1 MKIPDPQHTIAA
13 LIDAAHEAKRASH
26 SEVFR
31 PHMGAST
38 LGEKCDRKLWLG
50 FRWAVRE
57 NFPGRILR
65 VFRRGQNEEA
75 QVVSDLQ
82 AIGCKVRSTGSEQ
95 TRVDFGSH
103 VSGSIDGIITA
114 GVPDAPRKSHVL
126 EIKTH
131 SKKSFET
138 LEKEGVEKAHPKHF
152 AQMQTYMLGTGI
164 DRALYVAVCKDD
176 DRLHVERFKLDKER
190 AEKLVERGKRIATQD
205 EIPPPLSTDPTWFE
219 CKFCSANDFC
229 HGSGVTKEVNCRT
242 CAHSTAEADG
252 TWTCARHD
260 QNVMPTDW
268 MREAHE
274 CHSLHF
280 HLVPWPF
287 LRMEC
292 GDPVFDVDGN
302 EVANGPSGFAST
314 ELIANPKACVDPTLV
329 QLRRKFGGK
338 VVG

>member
-13 LIDAAHEAKRASH
+13 LIDAAHEAKRSSH
-26 SEVFR
+26 KEVFR

-57 NFPGRILR
+57 TFPGRILR

-75 QVVSDLQ
+75 QVVDDLR
-82 AIGCKVRSTGSEQ
+82 AIGCKVRSTGADQ

-103 VSGSIDGIITA
+103 VSGSIDGIITS
-114 GVPDAPRKSHVL
+114 GVPDAPKKAHVL

-131 SKKSFET
+131 AKKSFEA

-152 AQMQTYMLGTGI
+152 AQVQAYMLGTGI

-176 DRLHVERFKLDKER
+176 DRLHVERFKLDKDR

-205 EIPPPLSTDPTWFE
+205 EIPPPLSSDPSWYE
-219 CKFCSANDFC
+219 CKFCSAHDFC
-229 HGSGVTKEVNCRT
+229 HGSRVTKEVNCRT

-252 TWTCARHD
+252 TWTCARHGG
-260 QNVMPTDW
+260 NAMPTDW

-274 CHSLHF
+274 CHALHE
-280 HLVPWPF
+280 HLAPWPIAYD
-287 LRMEC
+287 EN
-292 GDPVFDVDGN
+292 GDAVHTIDGV
-302 EVANGPSGFAST
+302 EARGFAT
-314 ELIANPKACVDPTLV
+314 AEVIANPKACVDPTLV
-329 QLRRKFGGK
+329 QLRRKFDAK

>member
-13 LIDAAHEAKRASH
+13 LIDAAHEARRSNHADT
-26 SEVFR
+26 FR

-57 NFPGRILR
+57 TFPGRILR

-75 QVVSDLQ
+75 QVVEDLR
-82 AIGCKVRSTGSEQ
+82 AIGCKVRSTGAEQ
-95 TRVDFGSH
+95 TRVEFGSH
-103 VSGSIDGIITA
+103 VSGSIDGIITS
-114 GVPDAPRKSHVL
+114 GVPDAPKKAHVL

-131 SKKSFET
+131 SKKSFEA

-152 AQMQTYMLGTGI
+152 AQMQAYMLGTGI
-164 DRALYVAVCKDD
+164 DRALYIAVCKDD

-190 AEKLVERGKRIATQD
+190 AEKLVERGKRLATQD
-205 EIPPPLSTDPTWFE
+205 EIPPPLSTDASWYE
-219 CKFCSANDFC
+219 CKFCSAHDFC

-242 CAHSTAEADG
+242 CAHSTAEADS

-268 MREAHE
+268 MREAHD
-274 CHSLHF
+274 CHALHE
-280 HLVPWPF
+280 HLAPWPIAYD
-287 LRMEC
+287 EA
-292 GDPVFDVDGN
+292 GDAVHTIDGV
-302 EVANGPSGFAST
+302 EVRGFAST

-329 QLRRKFGGK
+329 ALRTKFGGK

>member
-13 LIDAAHEAKRASH
+13 AIDAAHEAKRASH
-26 SEVFR
+26 AECFR

-75 QVVSDLQ
+75 QVVADLQ
-82 AIGCKVRSTGSEQ
+82 AIGMKVRATGAAQ

-131 SKKSFET
+131 SRKSFDA
-138 LEKEGVEKAHPKHF
+138 LEKEGVEKAQPKHF
-152 AQMQTYMLGTGI
+152 AQVQTYMLGTGV

-176 DRLHVERFKLDKER
+176 DRLYTERVELDKER
-190 AEKLVERGKRIATQD
+190 AQKLVERGKRLATQD
-205 EIPPPLSTDPTWFE
+205 EIPPPISTDPTWFE
-219 CKFCSANDFC
+219 CKWCSAHDLC
-229 HGSGVTKEVNCRT
+229 HGSKVTKEVNCRT
-242 CAHSTAEADG
+242 CAHSTAEADS
-252 TWTCARHD
+252 TWTCARHGG
-260 QNVMPTDW
+260 NAMPTDW
-268 MREAHE
+268 MREAHD
-274 CHSLHF
+274 CHALHE
-280 HLVPWPF
+280 HLAPWPITYD
-287 LRMEC
+287 EA
-292 GDPVFDVDGN
+292 GDAVHVIDGV
-302 EVANGPSGFAST
+302 EVRGFAST
-314 ELIANPKACVDPTLV
+314 ELVANPKACIDPPLV
-329 QLRRKFGGK
+329 ALRTKFGGK

>member
-1 MKIPDPQHTIAA
+1 
-13 LIDAAHEAKRASH
+13 
-26 SEVFR
+26 
-31 PHMGAST
+31 MGASA
-38 LGEKCDRKLWLG
+38 LGEKCDRKLWLS

-57 NFPGRILR
+57 TFQGRILR

-75 QVVSDLQ
+75 QVVDDLR

-114 GVPDAPRKSHVL
+114 GVPDAPKKAHVL

-131 SKKSFET
+131 SRKSFET
-138 LEKEGVEKAHPKHF
+138 LEKYGVEGAQPKHF
-152 AQMQTYMLGTGI
+152 AQMQAYMLGTGI

-176 DRLHVERFKLDKER
+176 DRLYTERVELDKER
-190 AEKLVERGKRIATQD
+190 AQRFVDRGKRLATQD
-205 EIPPPLSTDPTWFE
+205 EIPPPISTDPSWYE
-219 CKFCSANDFC
+219 CKLCSAHDFC
-229 HGSGVTKEVNCRT
+229 HGSRVTKEVNCRT

-252 TWTCARHD
+252 TWTCARHGG
-260 QNVMPTDW
+260 NAMPTDW

-274 CHSLHF
+274 CHALHE
-280 HLVPWPF
+280 HLAPWPIAYD
-287 LRMEC
+287 ED
-292 GDPVFDVDGN
+292 GDAVHTIDGI
-302 EVANGPSGFAST
+302 EVRGFAST

-329 QLRRKFGGK
+329 QLRRKFDAR

>member
-1 MKIPDPQHTIAA
+1 MKIPEPQHTIASA
-13 LIDAAHEAKRASH
+13 IDAAHEARRSKHADA
-26 SEVFR
+26 FR
-31 PHMGAST
+31 PHMGASA
-38 LGEKCDRKLWLG
+38 LGEKCDRKLWLS

-57 NFPGRILR
+57 TFQGRILR

-75 QVVSDLQ
+75 QVVDDLR

-114 GVPDAPRKSHVL
+114 GVPDAPKKAHVL

-131 SKKSFET
+131 SRKSFET
-138 LEKEGVEKAHPKHF
+138 LEKYGVEGAQPKHF
-152 AQMQTYMLGTGI
+152 AQMQAYMLGTGI

-176 DRLHVERFKLDKER
+176 DRLYTERVELDKER
-190 AEKLVERGKRIATQD
+190 AQRFVDRGKRLATQD
-205 EIPPPLSTDPTWFE
+205 EIPPPISTDPSWYE
-219 CKFCSANDFC
+219 CKLCSAHDFC
-229 HGSGVTKEVNCRT
+229 HGSRVTKEVNCRT

-252 TWTCARHD
+252 TWTCARHGG
-260 QNVMPTDW
+260 NAMPTDW

-274 CHSLHF
+274 CHALHE
-280 HLVPWPF
+280 HLAPWPIAYD
-287 LRMEC
+287 ED
-292 GDPVFDVDGN
+292 GDAVHTIDGI
-302 EVANGPSGFAST
+302 EVRGFAST

-329 QLRRKFGGK
+329 QLRRKFDAR

>member
-1 MKIPDPQHTIAA
+1 MKIPEPQHTIAA

-26 SEVFR
+26 AECFR

-38 LGEKCDRKLWLG
+38 LGEKCDRRLWLS

-57 NFPGRILR
+57 TFPGRILR
-65 VFRRGQNEEA
+65 VFRRGHREEET
-75 QVVSDLQ
+75 VVADLQ
-82 AIGCKVRSTGSEQ
+82 AIGMKVRATGAAQ
-95 TRVDFGSH
+95 TRVEFGSH

-114 GVPDAPRKSHVL
+114 GVPEALKKAHVL

-131 SKKSFET
+131 SKKSFDAV
-138 LEKEGVEKAHPKHF
+138 EKEGVEKAQPKHY
-152 AQMQTYMLGTGI
+152 AQVQTYMLGTGV

-176 DRLHVERFKLDKER
+176 DRLYTERVELDKAR
-190 AEKLVERGKRIATQD
+190 AEKLVERGKRLATQD
-205 EIPPPLSTDPTWFE
+205 EIPPPISNDPTWFE
-219 CKFCSANDFC
+219 CKWCSAHDFC
-229 HGSGVTKEVNCRT
+229 HGSKVTREVNCRT
-242 CAHSTAEADG
+242 CAHSTAEADS

-280 HLVPWPF
+280 DLVPWAF
-287 LRMEC
+287 IRIEE
-292 GDPVFDVDGN
+292 GDPVFAIDDI

-314 ELIANPKACVDPTLV
+314 ELIANPMACVDPTLV
-329 QLRRKFGGK
+329 QLRRKFNAK

>member
-1 MKIPDPQHTIAA
+1 MKIPSPQHTIAA

-26 SEVFR
+26 ADTFR

-38 LGEKCDRKLWLG
+38 LGEKCDRKLWLS

-75 QVVSDLQ
+75 QVVEDLR
-82 AIGCKVRSTGSEQ
+82 AIGCKVRSTGAEQ

-103 VSGSIDGIITA
+103 VSGSIDGIITS
-114 GVPDAPRKSHVL
+114 GVPDAPKKAHVL

-131 SKKSFET
+131 SKKSFEA

-152 AQMQTYMLGTGI
+152 AQVQAYMLGTGI
-164 DRALYVAVCKDD
+164 DRAIYVAVCKDD

-190 AEKLVERGKRIATQD
+190 AERLVERGKRLATQD
-205 EIPPPLSTDPTWFE
+205 EIPPPISNDPSWYE
-219 CKFCSANDFC
+219 CKFCSAHDFC
-229 HGSGVTKEVNCRT
+229 HGSKVTKEVNCRT

-260 QNVMPTDW
+260 RNVMPTDW
-268 MREAHE
+268 MREAHD
-274 CHSLHF
+274 CHALHE
-280 HLVPWPF
+280 HLAPWPIAYD
-287 LRMEC
+287 ES
-292 GDPVFDVDGN
+292 GDAVHVIDGT
-302 EVANGPSGFAST
+302 EVRGFAST
-314 ELIANPKACVDPTLV
+314 ELIANPKACIDPTLV
-329 QLRRKFGGK
+329 QLRAKFGGR

>member
-1 MKIPDPQHTIAA
+1 MKIPNPQHTIAA
-13 LIDAAHEAKRASH
+13 LIDAAHEANRASH
-26 SEVFR
+26 KEVFR

-38 LGEKCDRKLWLG
+38 LGEKCDRKLWLS

-57 NFPGRILR
+57 QFSGRILR

-75 QVVSDLQ
+75 QVVEDLRS
-82 AIGCKVRSTGSEQ
+82 IGCKVRATGAEQ

-103 VSGSIDGIITA
+103 VSGSIDGIITS
-114 GVPDAPRKSHVL
+114 GVPDAPKKAHVL

-131 SKKSFET
+131 SKKSFEA
-138 LEKEGVEKAHPKHF
+138 LEKEGVEVAHPKHF
-152 AQMQTYMLGTGI
+152 AQVQSYMLGTSI
-164 DRALYVAVCKDD
+164 DRALYVGVCKDD

-190 AEKLVERGKRIATQD
+190 AEKLVERGKRLATQD
-205 EIPPPLSTDPTWFE
+205 EIPPPLSSDPSWYE
-219 CKFCSANDFC
+219 CKLCSAHDFC
-229 HGSGVTKEVNCRT
+229 HGSKLTKEVNCRT

-260 QNVMPTDW
+260 GNVMPTDW

-274 CHSLHF
+274 CHALHE
-280 HLVPWPF
+280 HLAPWPITYDDA
-287 LRMEC
+287 
-292 GDPVFDVDGN
+292 GDAVHTIDGV
-302 EVANGPSGFAST
+302 EARGFAST

-329 QLRRKFGGK
+329 QLRRKFDAK

>member
-26 SEVFR
+26 AEVFR
-31 PHMGAST
+31 PHMDAST
-38 LGEKCDRKLWLG
+38 LGEKCDRKLWLS

-75 QVVSDLQ
+75 QVVADLQ
-82 AIGCKVRSTGSEQ
+82 AIGCKVRSTGADQ

-103 VSGSIDGIITA
+103 VSGSIDGIITS
-114 GVPDAPRKSHVL
+114 GVPDAPKKAHVL

-152 AQMQTYMLGTGI
+152 AQVQAYMLGTGI

-190 AEKLVERGKRIATQD
+190 AEKLVERGKRLATQD
-205 EIPPPLSTDPTWFE
+205 EIPPPLSLDP
-219 CKFCSANDFC
+219 S
-229 HGSGVTKEVNCRT
+229 
-242 CAHSTAEADG
+242 
-252 TWTCARHD
+252 
-260 QNVMPTDW
+260 
-268 MREAHE
+268 
-274 CHSLHF
+274 
-280 HLVPWPF
+280 
-287 LRMEC
+287 
-292 GDPVFDVDGN
+292 
-302 EVANGPSGFAST
+302 
-314 ELIANPKACVDPTLV
+314 
-329 QLRRKFGGK
+329 
-338 VVG
+338 

>member
-26 SEVFR
+26 KEVFR

-65 VFRRGQNEEA
+65 VFRRGHREEET
-75 QVVSDLQ
+75 VVEDLR
-82 AIGCKVRSTGSEQ
+82 AIGCKVRSTGAEQ

-114 GVPDAPRKSHVL
+114 GVPDAPKKAHVL

-131 SKKSFET
+131 SKKSFEA
-138 LEKEGVEKAHPKHF
+138 LEKEGVEKAHQKHF
-152 AQMQTYMLGTGI
+152 AQVQAYMLGTGV

-176 DRLHVERFKLDKER
+176 DRLYTERVELDRVR
-190 AEKLVERGKRIATQD
+190 AERLVERGQRIALAD
-205 EIPPPLSTDPTWFE
+205 EMPPPISTDPTWFE
-219 CKFCSANDFC
+219 CKWCSAHDLC
-229 HGSGVTKEVNCRT
+229 HGSKLTREVNCRT
-242 CAHSTAEADG
+242 CAHSTAEADS

-260 QNVMPTDW
+260 GNVMPTDW
-268 MREAHE
+268 MREAHD
-274 CHSLHF
+274 CHALHE
-280 HLVPWPF
+280 HLAPWPIAYD
-287 LRMEC
+287 EA
-292 GDPVFDVDGN
+292 GDAVHTIDGV
-302 EVANGPSGFAST
+302 EVRGFAST

-329 QLRRKFGGK
+329 ALRTKFGGK

>member
-26 SEVFR
+26 KEVFR

-75 QVVSDLQ
+75 TVVEDLR
-82 AIGCKVRSTGSEQ
+82 AIGCKVRSTGADQ

-152 AQMQTYMLGTGI
+152 AQVQAYMLGTGI
-164 DRALYVAVCKDD
+164 DRAGC
-176 DRLHVERFKLDKER
+176 
-190 AEKLVERGKRIATQD
+190 AT
-205 EIPPPLSTDPTWFE
+205 
-219 CKFCSANDFC
+219 
-229 HGSGVTKEVNCRT
+229 RT
-242 CAHSTAEADG
+242 
-252 TWTCARHD
+252 
-260 QNVMPTDW
+260 
-268 MREAHE
+268 
-274 CHSLHF
+274 
-280 HLVPWPF
+280 
-287 LRMEC
+287 
-292 GDPVFDVDGN
+292 
-302 EVANGPSGFAST
+302 
-314 ELIANPKACVDPTLV
+314 
-329 QLRRKFGGK
+329 RR
-338 VVG
+338 

>member
-1 MKIPDPQHTIAA
+1 MKIPDPQHTITA

-26 SEVFR
+26 KEVFR

-38 LGEKCDRKLWLG
+38 LGEKCDRKLWLS

-75 QVVSDLQ
+75 QVVADLQ
-82 AIGCKVRSTGSEQ
+82 SIGCKVRSTGAEQ

-131 SKKSFET
+131 SKKSFEA

-152 AQMQTYMLGTGI
+152 AQVQAYMLGTGI

-205 EIPPPLSTDPTWFE
+205 EIPPPLSDDPTWFE
-219 CKFCSANDFC
+219 CKFCSAHDFC
-229 HGSGVTKEVNCRT
+229 HGSRVTKEINCRT

-292 GDPVFDVDGN
+292 GDPVFDVEGT

-314 ELIANPKACVDPTLV
+314 ELVANPKACVDPTLV
-329 QLRRKFGGK
+329 QLRRKFDAK

>member
-1 MKIPDPQHTIAA
+1 MKIPEPQHTIASA
-13 LIDAAHEAKRASH
+13 IDAAHEARRSKHADA
-26 SEVFR
+26 FR
-31 PHMGAST
+31 PHMGASA
-38 LGEKCDRKLWLG
+38 LGEKCDRKLWLS

-57 NFPGRILR
+57 TFQGRILR

-75 QVVSDLQ
+75 QVVDDLR

-114 GVPDAPRKSHVL
+114 GVPDAPKKAHVL

-131 SKKSFET
+131 SRKSFET
-138 LEKEGVEKAHPKHF
+138 LEKYGVEGAQPKHF
-152 AQMQTYMLGTGI
+152 AQMQAYMLGTGI

-176 DRLHVERFKLDKER
+176 DRLYTERVELDKER
-190 AEKLVERGKRIATQD
+190 AQRFVDRGKRLATQD
-205 EIPPPLSTDPTWFE
+205 EIPPPISTDPSWYE
-219 CKFCSANDFC
+219 CKLCSAHDFC
-229 HGSGVTKEVNCRT
+229 HGSRVTKEVNCRT

-252 TWTCARHD
+252 TWTCARHGG
-260 QNVMPTDW
+260 NAMPTDW

-274 CHSLHF
+274 CHALHE
-280 HLVPWPF
+280 HLAPWPIAYD
-287 LRMEC
+287 ED
-292 GDPVFDVDGN
+292 GDAVHTIDGI
-302 EVANGPSGFAST
+302 EVRGFAST

-329 QLRRKFGGK
+329 QLRRKLDAR